1 MNQGLIPHRY
11 AKALYKLATER
22 GSAPRMYQLMQS
34 LSKAFVSQP
43 DLERAVTNPFV
54 SDNDKMRLLVT
65 ASGAN
70 DKDNGFV
77 DFVKLLILNKRIDM
91 IRLMAIAYEDIYRRA
106 NNIYRVNVTSASPMD
121 PKDEQR
127 LKQLVQEHLQGAN
140 MEYSTSI
147 DPDIIGGFVVNIDSE
162 RLDASIKNELKQLR
176 QKLLSK

>member
-11 AKALYKLATER
+11 AKALFKFATER
-22 GSAPRMYQLMQS
+22 GSAQRMYQLMQS

-43 DLERAVTNPFV
+43 ELERAVTNPFV
-54 SDNDKMRLLVT
+54 NDDDKMSLLVT
-65 ASGAN
+65 ASEAN
-70 DKDNGFV
+70 DNDNGFV
-77 DFVKLLILNKRIDM
+77 DFVKLLIVNKRIDM

-106 NNIYRVNVTSASPMD
+106 NNIYRVNVISASQMNS
-121 PKDEQR
+121 KDEQR
-127 LKQLVQEHLQGAN
+127 LKQLVQDHLKGAM
-140 MEYSTSI
+140 MEYTTSI

>member
-22 GSAPRMYQLMQS
+22 GSAQRMYQLMQS

-43 DLERAVTNPFV
+43 ALERAVTNPFV
-54 SDNDKMRLLVT
+54 SDDDKMRLLVT

-77 DFVKLLILNKRIDM
+77 DFVKLLIINKRIDM

-106 NNIYRVNVTSASPMD
+106 NNIYRVNVISASPMD

-127 LKQLVQEHLQGAN
+127 LKQLVQDHLKGAK

>member
-11 AKALYKLATER
+11 AKALYKFATER
-22 GSAPRMYQLMQS
+22 GSALRMYQLMQS
-34 LSKAFVSQP
+34 LSKAFASQTA
-43 DLERAVTNPFV
+43 LECAVTNPFV
-54 SDNDKMRLLVT
+54 SDDDKMSLLVT

-70 DKDNGFV
+70 DKDNGFI

-106 NNIYRVNVTSASPMD
+106 NNIYRVNVISASPMD

-127 LKQLVQEHLQGAN
+127 LKQLVQDHLKGAK

-176 QKLLSK
+176 QKLLSN